1 MSVLTHRGYAAR
13 VEFDPEDEAFVGHV
27 AGIRDV
33 VGFHA
38 QDVAALKAAFREA
51 VDDYLATCEASGRS
65 PDKPFSGK
73 VMFRVDP
80 SIHAQAARAAEL
92 SGLSL
97 NQWAEEAMRKAA
109 AAALGGPGSRG
120 R

>member
-1 MSVLTHRGYAAR
+1 MTALTHRGYFAR
-13 VEFDPEDEAFVGHV
+13 VAFDPQDETLVGHV
-27 AGIRDV
+27 AGIRDI

-38 QDVAALKAAFREA
+38 QDVATLKAAFRDA
-51 VDDYLATCEASGRS
+51 VDDYLAACKAAGRS

-80 SIHAQAARAAEL
+80 STHAQAALAAEL

-97 NQWAEEAMRKAA
+97 NQWAEEAMRSAA
-109 AAALGGPGSRG
+109 ATVLGGSGSRG